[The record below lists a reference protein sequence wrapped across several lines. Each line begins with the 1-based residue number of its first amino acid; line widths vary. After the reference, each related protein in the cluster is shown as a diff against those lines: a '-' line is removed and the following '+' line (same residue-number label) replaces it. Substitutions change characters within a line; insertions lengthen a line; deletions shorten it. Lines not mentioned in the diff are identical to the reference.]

1 MYSFVFKLSQRI
13 TSFRK
18 NAAVA
23 QSGERHSVT
32 VEVVGS
38 KPISCA
44 IILYRFE
51 PIRVAILRI
60 NMWDLGLLLLI
71 AYIIAVIIEQVVLP
85 KDLEIALFLFK
96 LLAIVFI
103 VMFIRLV

>member
-1 MYSFVFKLSQRI
+1 
-13 TSFRK
+13 
-18 NAAVA
+18 
-23 QSGERHSVT
+23 
-32 VEVVGS
+32 
-38 KPISCA
+38 
-44 IILYRFE
+44 
-51 PIRVAILRI
+51 
-60 NMWDLGLLLLI
+60 MWDLGLLLLI